1 MSRLFIAFSAVL
13 FGAMA
18 LIGSVQAEETFHTS
32 PSLIGPTKY
41 PVGFAHYD
49 YVNPN
54 APKGGTFNSAAR
66 GTFDSFNP
74 FIVKGEAAAGLT
86 TSGGLLWDTLM
97 AQSTDEPSVSHPL
110 IAEGYSNPAD
120 FSSATYRINPKARWH
135 DGKPITA
142 ADVKFSMELLKEH
155 SPTHVRYFA
164 NVKAVEIIDT
174 HNVKFIF
181 DQKNNRELPHIM
193 GDLVVLPKHWWE
205 GKDAQGKPRDF
216 TRSSLEVPL
225 GSGPY
230 KISTFKPGSSI
241 EWQRVPDYW
250 AADTP
255 TRKGRY
261 NFDKRIYRYFNDGN
275 ALWQAFT
282 KGGLEDIRS
291 ENRAQKWAKEYIF
304 PAFKSGAVK
313 RTKFENTSSYPM
325 VGWAMNQRRDKFKDV
340 RVRKALSL
348 VLNFER
354 MNEDLFFGQYKRL
367 STYFGGTELSSK
379 GLPQGQELEILEKYR
394 GQIPDTIFTEEFSQP
409 VYNSRSD
416 DRKYLKAALD
426 LLNEAGWVRKGT
438 KLANAKTGETLK
450 IEILGYDPNSER
462 IHAPWVNKLRK
473 LGIEVSFRVVDTSQ
487 FIQRRRNFDYDVVVI
502 GAVQS
507 LSLGNEQR
515 DYWTSKSADTPGSR
529 NWFGLK
535 NLVVDKLV
543 DQIIL
548 AKDRAELVATSNAL
562 DRILLTE
569 HLMVHQ
575 WYLDVD
581 RVAWWDKFGRPEKQP
596 TYTGYDPESWWIDP
610 VKEAAL
616 EAR

>member
-216 TRSSLEVPL
+216 TARRLKCPWVAGPIISQHLNPARPSN
-225 GSGPY
+225 GSGYQIIGRRIRPHARGAI
-230 KISTFKPGSSI
+230 ISTNASIAISMMAMRFGKPS
-241 EWQRVPDYW
+241 P
-250 AADTP
+250 
-255 TRKGRY
+255 K
-261 NFDKRIYRYFNDGN
+261 
-275 ALWQAFT
+275 
-282 KGGLEDIRS
+282 
-291 ENRAQKWAKEYIF
+291 
-304 PAFKSGAVK
+304 
-313 RTKFENTSSYPM
+313 
-325 VGWAMNQRRDKFKDV
+325 VGWK
-340 RVRKALSL
+340 
-348 VLNFER
+348 
-354 MNEDLFFGQYKRL
+354 
-367 STYFGGTELSSK
+367 
-379 GLPQGQELEILEKYR
+379 
-394 GQIPDTIFTEEFSQP
+394 IF
-409 VYNSRSD
+409 
-416 DRKYLKAALD
+416 DRKTARKNGPKNIYSRR
-426 LLNEAGWVRKGT
+426 LN
-438 KLANAKTGETLK
+438 
-450 IEILGYDPNSER
+450 
-462 IHAPWVNKLRK
+462 
-473 LGIEVSFRVVDTSQ
+473 
-487 FIQRRRNFDYDVVVI
+487 
-502 GAVQS
+502 
-507 LSLGNEQR
+507 
-515 DYWTSKSADTPGSR
+515 
-529 NWFGLK
+529 
-535 NLVVDKLV
+535 
-543 DQIIL
+543 
-548 AKDRAELVATSNAL
+548 
-562 DRILLTE
+562 
-569 HLMVHQ
+569 
-575 WYLDVD
+575 
-581 RVAWWDKFGRPEKQP
+581 
-596 TYTGYDPESWWIDP
+596 P
-610 VKEAAL
+610 VL
-616 EAR
+616 